1 MEGVKTP
8 YVGQL
13 NRKIKIIDTIST
25 QNSIGEEEL
34 IKCVI
39 CQPWAY
45 MGEVS
50 GGEDVEGKI
59 LHRTTRK
66 FVVRYRK
73 EIKQLSNKLILEY
86 DGVEYNVTHVK
97 ELGRKSFLE
106 LQVVDYE

>member
-1 MEGVKTP
+1 MESVKTP

-13 NRKIKIIDTIST
+13 DRKIKIFGTIST
-25 QNSIGEEEL
+25 QNSIGEEESVKSL
-34 IKCVI
+34 ICE
-39 CQPWAY
+39 PWAS
-45 MGEVS
+45 MNEVS
-50 GGEDVEGKI
+50 GGEEVEGKI

>member
-1 MEGVKTP
+1 MEGVKMP

-13 NRKIKIIDTIST
+13 DRKIKLIKTNLT
-25 QNSIGEEEL
+25 QNSIGEEVPE
-34 IKCVI
+34 KCVI
-39 CQPWAY
+39 CEPWAY
-45 MGEVS
+45 MNEVS

-66 FVVRYRK
+66 FVVRFRK

-97 ELGRKSFLE
+97 ELGRRNFLE